1 MDGPINHILV
11 YLDGTEESV
20 TAAQYA
26 ICLAKVTGALLSAL
40 YIVNTRALNDLVKS
54 HIFIESEQDEYQQD
68 LQEDAR
74 KYLNLTE
81 KMAQQKSVAVTV
93 HEKSGAVQT
102 IIRDFIRDKEV
113 DLLVTGKISAIRS
126 RRDEL
131 NSDTDRVIRNVSC
144 SVLVVKDEERVWEMF
159 DQLV

>member
-1 MDGPINHILV
+1 MNGPIKHILV
-11 YLDGTEESV
+11 YLDGTEESL

-26 ICLAKVTGALLSAL
+26 ICLSKATGALLSAM

-54 HIFIESEQDEYQQD
+54 HIFIESEQDEYQRD

-74 KYLNLTE
+74 KYLRLME
-81 KMAQQKSVAVTV
+81 KMAQEKSVAVSV
-93 HEKSGAVQT
+93 YEESGAVQGV
-102 IIRDFIRDKEV
+102 IRDFIRNNDV
-113 DLLVTGKISAIRS
+113 DLLVSGKVSNIRS

-131 NSDTDRVIRNVSC
+131 NNDTERVIRNVSC

-159 DQLV
+159 DQMA

>member
-1 MDGPINHILV
+1 MDSPIKHILV

-26 ICLAKVTGALLSAL
+26 ICLAKVTGALLSSI

-68 LQEDAR
+68 LKEDAR
-74 KYLNLTE
+74 KYLNLME
-81 KMAQQKSVAVTV
+81 KMAQQKSVAVSV
-93 HEKSGAVQT
+93 YEESGAVQSV
-102 IIRDFIRDKEV
+102 IRDFIRDKDV
-113 DLLVTGKISAIRS
+113 DLLVTGKISNIRS

-131 NSDTDRVIRNVSC
+131 NNDTERVVRNVSC

-159 DQLV
+159 DQLA

>member
-1 MDGPINHILV
+1 MDSPIKHILV

-26 ICLAKVTGALLSAL
+26 ICLAKITGALLSSI

-74 KYLNLTE
+74 KYLNLME
-81 KMAQQKSVAVTV
+81 KMARQKNVAVSV
-93 HEKSGAVQT
+93 YEESGAVQS
-102 IIRDFIRDKEV
+102 IIRDFIREKGV
-113 DLLVTGKISAIRS
+113 DLLVTGKISNIRS

-131 NSDTDRVIRNVSC
+131 NNETERVMRNVSC

-159 DQLV
+159 DQLA

>member
-1 MDGPINHILV
+1 MDSPINHILV

-26 ICLAKVTGALLSAL
+26 ICLAKVTGSLLSAL

-54 HIFIESEQDEYQQD
+54 HIFIESEQSEYQQD

-81 KMAQQKSVAVTV
+81 KMAQQKSVPVSV
-93 HEKSGAVQT
+93 YEESGAVQS
-102 IIRDFIRDKEV
+102 IIRDFIRDKDI

-126 RRDEL
+126 RRE
-131 NSDTDRVIRNVSC
+131 
-144 SVLVVKDEERVWEMF
+144 
-159 DQLV
+159 

>member
-26 ICLAKVTGALLSAL
+26 ICLAKVTGSLLSAL

-81 KMAQQKSVAVTV
+81 KMAQQKSVAVSV
-93 HEKSGAVQT
+93 YEESGAVQT

-131 NSDTDRVIRNVSC
+131 NNDTDRVIRNVSC

>member
-1 MDGPINHILV
+1 MDSPIKHILV

-26 ICLAKVTGALLSAL
+26 ICLAKVTGALLSSI

-74 KYLNLTE
+74 KYLNLME
-81 KMAQQKSVAVTV
+81 KMARQKNVAVSV
-93 HEKSGAVQT
+93 YEESGAVQS
-102 IIRDFIRDKEV
+102 IIRDFIREKGV
-113 DLLVTGKISAIRS
+113 DLLVTGKISNIRS

-131 NSDTDRVIRNVSC
+131 NNETERVVRNVSC

-159 DQLV
+159 DQLA

>member
-1 MDGPINHILV
+1 MDGPIKHILV

-26 ICLAKVTGALLSAL
+26 ICLSKATGALLSAM

-74 KYLNLTE
+74 KYLKLME
-81 KMAQQKSVAVTV
+81 KMAQEKSVAVSV
-93 HEKSGAVQT
+93 YEESGAVQGV
-102 IIRDFIRDKEV
+102 IRDFIRDNDV
-113 DLLVTGKISAIRS
+113 DLLVSGKISNIRS

-131 NSDTDRVIRNVSC
+131 NNDTERVIRNVSC

-159 DQLV
+159 DQMA

>member
-1 MDGPINHILV
+1 MDSPIKHILV

-26 ICLAKVTGALLSAL
+26 ICLAKVTGALLSSI
-40 YIVNTRALNDLVKS
+40 YIVDTRALNDLVKS

-74 KYLNLTE
+74 KYLNLME
-81 KMAQQKSVAVTV
+81 KLARQKNVAVSV
-93 HEKSGAVQT
+93 YEESGAVQSL
-102 IIRDFIRDKEV
+102 IRDFIREKDV
-113 DLLVTGKISAIRS
+113 DLLVTGKISNIRS

-131 NSDTDRVIRNVSC
+131 NNETERVIRNVSC

-159 DQLV
+159 DQLS

>member
-1 MDGPINHILV
+1 MDGPVKHILV

-26 ICLAKVTGALLSAL
+26 ICLGKKTGALLSAI

-54 HIFIESEQDEYQQD
+54 RIFIQAEEDEYQQD

-74 KYLNLTE
+74 KYLHLVE
-81 KMAQQKSVAVTV
+81 KMAQQKSVAVSLY
-93 HEKSGAVQT
+93 EQSGSVQSL
-102 IIRDFIRDKEV
+102 IRDFIRENGV
-113 DLLVTGKISAIRS
+113 DLLVTGKISQIRS

-131 NSDTDRVIRNVSC
+131 NNETERIIRNVSC
-144 SVLVVKDEERVWEMF
+144 SVLMVKDEERVWEMF